1 MLGDLLAW
9 SGRLAAERRISR
21 ATQIADIVSARRQS
35 GIGISEYYELEL
47 FDKTKFADLHQ
58 CIGRRGSARIDT
70 LLNDDYWRAT
80 ANDKILNYA
89 LLAHFGLPIA
99 ETIATFNAGHA
110 RIATELRIADDDAL
124 HAFFAENDAF
134 PLFVKPVHGSYG
146 KGTFS
151 LQSYEP
157 GSRTFATP
165 NGAQVTLDAIIE
177 AGRRPQFKGL
187 LLQRTLKPHPTVLET
202 VGPSTSCVRV
212 ILVRDG
218 DDAFIHCAFWKIA
231 RAHNITDNFSY
242 GRHGNLLGSV
252 DVDSGE
258 VRRVINGLWPEGRD
272 ITEHPDSG
280 QPLTGFVL
288 PDWQRAKETLI
299 EASHIFSGLSLQ
311 NWDVA
316 FCEQG
321 PVLLELNTEPD
332 LQVPQMLAGKPF
344 IDDRLQA
351 VLTRAGW

>member
-1 MLGDLLAW
+1 MLSDLIAW
-9 SGRLAAERRISR
+9 SSRLSADRGISR
-21 ATQIADIVSARRQS
+21 ATQIADILSARRQAR
-35 GIGISEYYELEL
+35 IGVSEYYELEL
-47 FDKTKFADLHQ
+47 FDRQKFSDLHR
-58 CIGRRGSARIDT
+58 CIGRHGSARIDR
-70 LLNDDYWRAT
+70 LLNNDYWRAT

-89 LLAHFGLPIA
+89 LLVHFGLPIA
-99 ETIATFNAGHA
+99 ETVATFNAGHA
-110 RIATELRIADDDAL
+110 RIAQERRIADDDAL
-124 HAFFAENDAF
+124 HAFFADSDAY
-134 PLFVKPVHGSYG
+134 PLFAKPVHGSYG

-151 LQSYEP
+151 LQSYDP
-157 GSRTFATP
+157 GSRTFVAP
-165 NGAQVTLDAIIE
+165 NGGQVSLNDIIE

-187 LLQRTLKPHPTVLET
+187 LIQRTLQPHPTVLET

-218 DDAFIHCAFWKIA
+218 DEAFIHFAFWKIA

-258 VRRVINGLWPEGRD
+258 VRRVINGLWPDGRD
-272 ITEHPDSG
+272 ITDHPDSG
-280 QPLTGFVL
+280 QPLSGFVL
-288 PDWQRAKETLI
+288 PDWPRAKETLI
-299 EASHIFSGLSLQ
+299 EASHIFPGLSLQ

-332 LQVPQMLAGKPF
+332 LQVPQMLAGTPF

-351 VLTRAGW
+351 VLNRAGW

>member
-9 SGRLAAERRISR
+9 SSRLSADRGISR
-21 ATQIADIVSARRQS
+21 ATQMTDILSARRQA

-47 FDKTKFADLHQ
+47 FDRQKFPDLRR
-58 CIGRRGSARIDT
+58 CIGRRGSARIDK

-99 ETIATFNAGHA
+99 ETVATFNAGHA
-110 RIATELRIADDDAL
+110 RIATEQRIDTDQAL
-124 HAFFAENDAF
+124 HTFFSASQHF

-151 LQSYEP
+151 LQSYEAAT
-157 GSRTFATP
+157 RTFLTP
-165 NGAQVTLDAIIE
+165 NNARVSLDEIIA
-177 AGRRPQFKGL
+177 AGRQPQFSGL
-187 LLQRTLKPHPTVLET
+187 LIQRTLKPHPTVLET

-218 DDAFIHCAFWKIA
+218 NEAFIQCAFWKIA

-242 GRHGNLLGSV
+242 GRHGNLLGNV
-252 DVDSGE
+252 DVDTGE
-258 VRRVINGLWPEGRD
+258 VRRVIDGLWPEGTD
-272 ITEHPDSG
+272 TTAHPDTGRPLSG
-280 QPLTGFVL
+280 LTL
-288 PDWQRAKETLI
+288 PDWQHAKEMLI
-299 EASHIFSGLSLQ
+299 EASHVFSGLSLQ

-321 PVLLELNTEPD
+321 PILLELNTEPD
-332 LQVPQMLAGKPF
+332 LQVPQMLAGEPF

-351 VLTRAGW
+351 VLNRAGW

>member
-1 MLGDLLAW
+1 M
-9 SGRLAAERRISR
+9 
-21 ATQIADIVSARRQS
+21 TDILSARRQAR
-35 GIGISEYYELEL
+35 IGVSEYYELEL
-47 FDKTKFADLHQ
+47 FDRQAFPDLRR
-58 CIGRRGSARIDT
+58 CIGRRGSARIDQ

-89 LLAHFGLPIA
+89 LLSHFGLPIA
-99 ETIATFNAGHA
+99 ETVATFNAGHA
-110 RIATELRIADDDAL
+110 RIATEKRLDDDEAL
-124 HAFFAENDAF
+124 HAFLADSKDF

-157 GSRTFATP
+157 GSRTFLTP
-165 NGAQVTLDAIIE
+165 NNAQVALDDILE
-177 AGRRPQFKGL
+177 AGRRPQFSGL
-187 LLQRTLKPHPTVLET
+187 LVQRTLKPHPTVLKT

-218 DDAFIHCAFWKIA
+218 NDAFIHCAFWKIA

-252 DVDSGE
+252 DVDNGE
-258 VRRVINGLWPEGRD
+258 VKRVISGLWPDGRD
-272 ITEHPDSG
+272 IVEHPDTEQALS
-280 QPLTGFVL
+280 GFVL
-288 PDWQRAKETLI
+288 PDWRRAKDLLI
-299 EASHIFSGLSLQ
+299 EASHIFPGLSLQ

-344 IDDRLQA
+344 IDDRLHA
-351 VLTRAGW
+351 VLRRAGW